1 MSAGGE
7 DVPARADVRRR
18 LWRARRRHHH
28 IDAMLLDRAVS
39 CWDLTFLHDDHA
51 LMTWTFTDRE
61 SAVAEADRRLAELIR
76 AGWNV
81 HW

>member
-28 IDAMLLDRAVS
+28 IDAMLLDRAVA